1 MDLVI
6 PLPPKA
12 SEEAR
17 RLADEM
23 DVSLAELFVIAFY
36 QYWGSYKRENI
47 TAALDEIY
55 EHEES
60 SLDPQLRKL
69 QSDSLDSDKW

>member
-17 RLADEM
+17 KLADEM
-23 DVSLAELFVIAFY
+23 EISLEELFVLAFY
-36 QYWGSYKRENI
+36 QYLSHYRRENI
-47 TAALDEIY
+47 TAVLDSIY
-55 EHEES
+55 EHES
-60 SLDPQLRKL
+60 SELDPRLKKMQA
-69 QSDSLDSDKW
+69 DSIDADKW